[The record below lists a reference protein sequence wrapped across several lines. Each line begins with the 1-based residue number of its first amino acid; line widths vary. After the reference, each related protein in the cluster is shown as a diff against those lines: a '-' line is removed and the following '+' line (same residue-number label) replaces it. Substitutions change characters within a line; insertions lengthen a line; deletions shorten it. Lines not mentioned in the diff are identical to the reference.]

1 MMNVELSEETKR
13 WIEQQVAMGVFPTPE
28 TAIEAAIRSYRAE
41 GNGQHEDDLI
51 DHEFIAYCERELEG
65 KDVPSIEEVHAGTAS
80 IKDSMAR
87 VVIEEERSER
97 F

>member
-51 DHEFIAYCERELEG
+51 DHEIAETYARELEG
-65 KDVPSIEEVHAGTAS
+65 QEIPTLEEVRKALSKIPG
-80 IKDSMAR
+80 SMSKA
-87 VVIEEERSER
+87 VIEDREDR